1 MGPGRSRLRH
11 AQTGCIGTS
20 RRTPDPKARSALVVT
35 GEDAYVS
42 AMITARLS
50 PSSCLAALAVAL
62 FSTTTG
68 FAGEAGKQ
76 AAKPLPGVNGGYS
89 IVKPAAPQPEPDD
102 YDPASGRR
110 FKVGDMDVRISGS
123 VIVDIG
129 AGNLPAPRR

>member
-20 RRTPDPKARSALVVT
+20 PRTSDPKARRVLAVT
-35 GEDAYVS
+35 DEDAYVS
-42 AMITARLS
+42 GMTIARFS
-50 PSSCLAALAVAL
+50 PSSYLAALAVAL

-68 FAGEAGKQ
+68 FAAEAGEQ

-102 YDPASGRR
+102 YDPASGRQ

-123 VIVDIG
+123 VIVDVG
-129 AGNLPAPRR
+129 AGDLPAPRR